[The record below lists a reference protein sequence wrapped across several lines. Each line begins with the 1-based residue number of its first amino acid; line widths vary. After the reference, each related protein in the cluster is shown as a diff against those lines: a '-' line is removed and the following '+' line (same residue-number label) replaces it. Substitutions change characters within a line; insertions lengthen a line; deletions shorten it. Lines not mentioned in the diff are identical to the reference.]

1 MQAIS
6 LESLE
11 CIELQRRRHE
21 GDCHISGKASNS
33 VTHETQSLVASCDP
47 ESYASK
53 RDHRG
58 AVPWAASLWRQA
70 PQAQAV
76 LHRAVVIVHE
86 FTCQSVDLRTRT
98 FC

>member
-53 RDHRG
+53 RPSRG
-58 AVPWAASLWRQA
+58 RALGCVALATGAAGTGGA
-70 PQAQAV
+70 AQGCCNCA
-76 LHRAVVIVHE
+76 
-86 FTCQSVDLRTRT
+86 
-98 FC
+98 